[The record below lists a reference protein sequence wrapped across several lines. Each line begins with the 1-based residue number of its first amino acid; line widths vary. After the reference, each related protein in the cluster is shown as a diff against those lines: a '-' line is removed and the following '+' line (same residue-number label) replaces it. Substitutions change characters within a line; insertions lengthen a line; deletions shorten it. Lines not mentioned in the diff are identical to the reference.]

1 MVRVIL
7 PHHLRNLAQVGQEVQ
22 LNVEGAVSVA
32 SVLDALEQAY
42 PVLKGTIRDHG
53 TLKRRAFL
61 RFFAAG
67 EDISLEPTDVSLPA
81 SIAAGTE
88 PLMVVGA
95 IAGG

>member
-1 MVRVIL
+1 MVRITL
-7 PHHLRNLAQVGQEVQ
+7 PHHLQNLAQVSREVQ
-22 LNVEGAVSVA
+22 VQVTGPVTLAT
-32 SVLDALEQAY
+32 VLDELEAAY

-53 TLKRRAFL
+53 THKRRAFL

-67 EDISLEPTDVSLPA
+67 EDISLDPPTKALPET
-81 SIAAGTE
+81 IATGQE

>member
-1 MVRVIL
+1 MIRVIL
-7 PHHLRNLAQVGQEVQ
+7 PYHLRNLAGIGPEVT
-22 LNVEGAVSVA
+22 VTVSGPVSVA
-32 SVLDALEQAY
+32 SVLNAVEREY
-42 PVLKGTIRDHG
+42 PVLKGTIREHG

-67 EDISLEPTDVSLPA
+67 EDISLDPPDCPLPP
-81 SIAAGTE
+81 SIASGQE